1 METGDF
7 VRQILLAGFL
17 EDSNTKG
24 FVLQSASSALLHL
37 WCFSF
42 FFAAFLEEGRA

>member
-17 EDSNTKG
+17 EDSNRKG
-24 FVLQSASSALLHL
+24 FVLQSASALPHL

-42 FFAAFLEEGRA
+42 FFAAFLGEGRA